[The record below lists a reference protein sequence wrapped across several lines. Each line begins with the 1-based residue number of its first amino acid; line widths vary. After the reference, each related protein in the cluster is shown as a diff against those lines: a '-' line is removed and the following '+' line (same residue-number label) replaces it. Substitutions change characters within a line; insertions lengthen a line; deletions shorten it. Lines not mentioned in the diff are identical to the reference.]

1 MAALLHAGASA
12 DAGDVAADT
21 TLRRAIRGG
30 HPLVAAARVE
40 DGAAVGAVNDRG
52 RMLPHLAAA
61 LGHLQSVGAHLR
73 AGAAVDV
80 ADRRGT
86 APLHLAASGGHL
98 RAAARLLMN
107 GATADMKD
115 RGECTRLSCLPAR
128 QACKGPPPPPH
139 PPPAPSPARPA
150 ASVRILGLVRR
161 PRLGL
166 KAARR
171 SGGPPGQ
178 PLLAVCVTVKAGGG
192 TPDDGLGGRPRGVRV
207 NAATTFHPHPPPPP
221 PPLAWTTAS
230 TWPRR
235 RPTRRPSR
243 AVTVAPAPPPPPLR
257 HPRPPPRGDGSW
269 GVPSPLFF
277 LTGRGRVP
285 ITPPPPPPPAAD
297 LARERHSPPPP
308 AATTRSAP
316 GAPDVTACVLRPR
329 RSPLFLPSIRAWR
342 SSRGNVLPLPWPGS
356 ARSSACQQRS
366 GAGTCGRCGRVVWR
380 LARAEGLAVARG
392 GGHPAWAEA
401 AAGAAAGAS
410 GWRGGRDGVSDSYE
424 AFSHGFVHVDEPGRY
439 LVGRRALART
449 LAGTEQVHARRV
461 SSVLTCSTHLPY
473 PQHRPASER
482 MLYARAGVFRTHIQ
496 SGSA

>member
-1 MAALLHAGASA
+1 M
-12 DAGDVAADT
+12 
-21 TLRRAIRGG
+21 
-30 HPLVAAARVE
+30 
-40 DGAAVGAVNDRG
+40 
-52 RMLPHLAAA
+52 
-61 LGHLQSVGAHLR
+61 
-73 AGAAVDV
+73 
-80 ADRRGT
+80 
-86 APLHLAASGGHL
+86 

-243 AVTVAPAPPPPPLR
+243 AVTVAPAPPPPPCATHAR
-257 HPRPPPRGDGSW
+257 RRAAMDHGASPPRSSSSR
-269 GVPSPLFF
+269 GVAASPSH
-277 LTGRGRVP
+277 
-285 ITPPPPPPPAAD
+285 PPPPLLPPLTWPESGTPPRRPPQLPAVPPGPPT
-297 LARERHSPPPP
+297 SPPVCCGPGAAP
-308 AATTRSAP
+308 CSSRASELGARVAATCCRCPGRARPAP
-316 GAPDVTACVLRPR
+316 LPASRGPARAPAGVVGGLFGGLRALRGWRWPAGGGIPPGPR
-329 RSPLFLPSIRAWR
+329 RLL
-342 SSRGNVLPLPWPGS
+342 G
-356 ARSSACQQRS
+356 QQ
-366 GAGTCGRCGRVVWR
+366 
-380 LARAEGLAVARG
+380 
-392 GGHPAWAEA
+392 PAP
-401 AAGAAAGAS
+401 AAGAVAETAS
-410 GWRGGRDGVSDSYE
+410 ATAMRPFHMGLYTW
-424 AFSHGFVHVDEPGRY
+424 
-439 LVGRRALART
+439 T
-449 LAGTEQVHARRV
+449 NLAGTSLVDGRWPEHWQGPNK
-461 SSVLTCSTHLPY
+461 C
-473 PQHRPASER
+473 
-482 MLYARAGVFRTHIQ
+482 MLG
-496 SGSA
+496 GSLLF